1 MKRGIF
7 ISIEGPGGSGKST
20 QIENIKKFF
29 AEKNIEVIFT
39 REPGGTAIGER
50 IREILLDKNC
60 TEMDYMTE
68 AMLYAASRAQHVAQV
83 IKPALAE
90 GKVIVCDRFV
100 DSSMA
105 YQGYGRQLGFDEVL
119 EINLFA
125 IDRTYPDLTV
135 YLDVDEYAVA
145 GCMPDVTFLM
155 KVDPSVG
162 KGRVQSRA
170 TSGQAEDRLDAEKV
184 AFHEDVYQ
192 GYLALERDYPDRIV
206 GIDASRSIED
216 IKEDILK
223 KLEDLLKGA
232 AESCH

>member
-7 ISIEGPGGSGKST
+7 ISIEGPDGSGKST

-105 YQGYGRQLGFDEVL
+105 YQGYGRKLGDAVRI
-119 EINLFA
+119 IN
-125 IDRTYPDLTV
+125 
-135 YLDVDEYAVA
+135 EYAVA

-216 IKEDILK
+216 IREDILK